1 MLSPKNPLL
10 LAALFLNNFLSA
22 QQTVTAE
29 APSPL
34 KNIPTQAFT
43 FRSIGPAVT
52 GGRVIDIAV
61 NPKKTNEYF
70 VASGHGSLWKT
81 SNNGITF
88 SPAFENQGSFAMGAV
103 RIDPSDPN
111 IVWVGT
117 GENNNQS
124 NAIYGDGVYKSE
136 DGGKS
141 WTNTGLKKSEHIGGI
156 VIDPH
161 HSNVVYVAA
170 YGSIR
175 NAGGDRG
182 IYKTSDG
189 GKNWRRVLFV
199 SDYTGFFEVHMDPRN
214 ANTIYAVAHQRMR
227 KGYTGISGGNES
239 AIYRSLDSGATW
251 QKIIKGLPQENLGR
265 IGMAVSPANPDILY
279 ALVQAK
285 EGSGLYRSMDRGATW
300 SKQNSYI
307 SAYPFYMQKL
317 YADPKEENRLY
328 SMDLLIQV
336 STDGGKTF
344 RPLGEKYK
352 HVDNHVLWIDPSNT
366 SHLLSG
372 NDGGVYETW
381 DQGQNWG
388 FKANL
393 PIAEIYK
400 VSTDNAL
407 PFYNVYIGTQ
417 DNNSLMGPSRTINSS
432 GITNSDWIFT
442 LGGDGFETQADW
454 KDDETIYAQYQNGSL
469 VRYHKKTGEK
479 LFIQPVNQM
488 DTGYRFDWDA
498 ALLISKHDHKRLYF
512 GADKLFRTN
521 DQGNSWEVIS
531 PDLTRGV
538 PQKMQRLMDRS
549 WSYDELASKSSQASI
564 TTIAESPLDEKLIYT
579 GSGDGLIYVTHD
591 GGKSWTKASSLP
603 GITEFTRIH
612 QIIASHHDARVAY
625 AACQAFNYGD
635 YRPCLLKTI
644 DGGNTWFSINA
655 NLPAGGNTYTIA
667 EDHVKPTLLFAGTQF
682 GLYVSYD
689 GGKEWIRFM
698 NGLPTATVMD
708 IEIQKREN
716 DLVVSTFGRGVYIL
730 DDYSAL
736 RYLNRDTV
744 QKAALI
750 FPVKDVPMYVE
761 ANPFG
766 YPGRGSR
773 GADLYTAPNPKPGA
787 VFTYFV
793 KDEVKSLK
801 QKRIAAEKDKQAK
814 NAEVDFPSYDELKK
828 EAAQPDPYLLFTITD
843 EAGNVV
849 RKIKTS
855 IARGVQRLVWDLRY
869 QPFEPVSLTPFD
881 DTYQWIQAAQGYM
894 VLPGTYRVGLQ
905 KFEDGKFSELVPPQ
919 TFRTVPLNNY
929 LIAAGDKAALDAFN
943 KKLAE
948 LSRAV
953 SGANAYVKEL
963 SDKIPFLKEAAL
975 NTPRLT
981 TGTYEQVLGLQ
992 TQLESISRKLTGDNL
1007 RSLYEGV
1014 APPSLKGRIDMIAR
1028 SLWNTTG
1035 APTQTF
1041 IASYQ
1046 VAADAF
1052 ESILKELGTLKA
1064 GVEQVETT
1072 LERSKAPYTPG
1083 RLPEWKKE

>member
-1 MLSPKNPLL
+1 M
-10 LAALFLNNFLSA
+10 
-22 QQTVTAE
+22 
-29 APSPL
+29 
-34 KNIPTQAFT
+34 
-43 FRSIGPAVT
+43 
-52 GGRVIDIAV
+52 
-61 NPKKTNEYF
+61 
-70 VASGHGSLWKT
+70 
-81 SNNGITF
+81 
-88 SPAFENQGSFAMGAV
+88 
-103 RIDPSDPN
+103 
-111 IVWVGT
+111 
-117 GENNNQS
+117 
-124 NAIYGDGVYKSE
+124 
-136 DGGKS
+136 
-141 WTNTGLKKSEHIGGI
+141 
-156 VIDPH
+156 
-161 HSNVVYVAA
+161 
-170 YGSIR
+170 
-175 NAGGDRG
+175 
-182 IYKTSDG
+182 
-189 GKNWRRVLFV
+189 
-199 SDYTGFFEVHMDPRN
+199 
-214 ANTIYAVAHQRMR
+214 
-227 KGYTGISGGNES
+227 
-239 AIYRSLDSGATW
+239 
-251 QKIIKGLPQENLGR
+251 
-265 IGMAVSPANPDILY
+265 
-279 ALVQAK
+279 
-285 EGSGLYRSMDRGATW
+285 
-300 SKQNSYI
+300 
-307 SAYPFYMQKL
+307 
-317 YADPKEENRLY
+317 
-328 SMDLLIQV
+328 
-336 STDGGKTF
+336 
-344 RPLGEKYK
+344 
-352 HVDNHVLWIDPSNT
+352 
-366 SHLLSG
+366 
-372 NDGGVYETW
+372 
-381 DQGQNWG
+381 
-388 FKANL
+388 
-393 PIAEIYK
+393 
-400 VSTDNAL
+400 
-407 PFYNVYIGTQ
+407 
-417 DNNSLMGPSRTINSS
+417 
-432 GITNSDWIFT
+432 
-442 LGGDGFETQADW
+442 
-454 KDDETIYAQYQNGSL
+454 
-469 VRYHKKTGEK
+469 
-479 LFIQPVNQM
+479 
-488 DTGYRFDWDA
+488 
-498 ALLISKHDHKRLYF
+498 
-512 GADKLFRTN
+512 
-521 DQGNSWEVIS
+521 
-531 PDLTRGV
+531 
-538 PQKMQRLMDRS
+538 
-549 WSYDELASKSSQASI
+549 
-564 TTIAESPLDEKLIYT
+564 
-579 GSGDGLIYVTHD
+579 
-591 GGKSWTKASSLP
+591 
-603 GITEFTRIH
+603 
-612 QIIASHHDARVAY
+612 
-625 AACQAFNYGD
+625 
-635 YRPCLLKTI
+635 
-644 DGGNTWFSINA
+644 
-655 NLPAGGNTYTIA
+655 
-667 EDHVKPTLLFAGTQF
+667 
-682 GLYVSYD
+682 
-689 GGKEWIRFM
+689 
-698 NGLPTATVMD
+698 
-708 IEIQKREN
+708 
-716 DLVVSTFGRGVYIL
+716 VSTFGRGVYIL

-919 TFRTVPLNNY
+919 TFRTVPLNND

-992 TQLESISRKLTGDNL
+992 TQLEAISRKLTGDNL